1 MQAILPICVSFGCL
15 FFTKKR
21 HGYFDSISIIRIVR
35 PRLGQAMDEISKE
48 VFDME
53 KKQTIGCDVTS
64 CVYNH
69 EGVKC
74 DLDHIEVSCCGE
86 SCGREN
92 ESLCASYRC
101 ESENE

>member
-1 MQAILPICVSFGCL
+1 
-15 FFTKKR
+15 
-21 HGYFDSISIIRIVR
+21 
-35 PRLGQAMDEISKE
+35 MDEISKE

-53 KKQTIGCDVTS
+53 KKQTIGCDVTG
-64 CVYNH
+64 CVYEQ
-69 EGVKC
+69 EGVRS
-74 DLDHIEVSCCGE
+74 DLDLIGVSCCCE